1 MMNGQ
6 IRQAMLV
13 DDQDIDGTTTDTLPK
28 SMQFNESS
36 ENYRC
41 FCNCF
46 HIKTGALIVAGTE
59 LLMLLIFLIN
69 SLVIIVEHDIKY
81 DKVAGTCDSYVIKS
95 FAASIVCI
103 ALSFLAV
110 LLLFAGIIRNTATF
124 LIPHLIVQIIVVLLL
139 AFGLTCGIIAFS
151 TNSTIFYR
159 LMSAA
164 SFDENPGTS
173 TVALDARTTARFIT
187 IFILYFICLILQ
199 CWYVMIIHN
208 CYHYLKERS
217 RYMHYCLKFSTPMKT
232 LIFR

>member
-13 DDQDIDGTTTDTLPK
+13 DDQDLDGTTVDTLPK

-46 HIKTGALIVAGTE
+46 HIKSGALIVAGTE
-59 LLMLLIFLIN
+59 LLMLIIFLIN
-69 SLVIIVEHDIKY
+69 SLVIIVEHDIKD

-95 FAASIVCI
+95 FAASMVCI

-124 LIPHLIVQIIVVLLL
+124 LIPHLIVQ
-139 AFGLTCGIIAFS
+139 
-151 TNSTIFYR
+151 
-159 LMSAA
+159 
-164 SFDENPGTS
+164 NPGTS
-173 TVALDARTTARFIT
+173 TVALDARTTARFVI

-199 CWYVMIIHN
+199 CWFVMIIHN

>member
-13 DDQDIDGTTTDTLPK
+13 DDQDLDGTTIDTLPK

-46 HIKTGALIVAGTE
+46 HIKSGALIVAGTE
-59 LLMLLIFLIN
+59 LLMLIIFLIN
-69 SLVIIVEHDIKY
+69 SLVIIVEHDIKD

-95 FAASIVCI
+95 FAASMVCI

-124 LIPHLIVQIIVVLLL
+124 LIPHLIVQVNNCIQAFCDDLFCFFREIILIKVENLLETVLVCNDHSQLL
-139 AFGLTCGIIAFS
+139 SL
-151 TNSTIFYR
+151 
-159 LMSAA
+159 LK
-164 SFDENPGTS
+164 GTKPIY
-173 TVALDARTTARFIT
+173 AL
-187 IFILYFICLILQ
+187 L
-199 CWYVMIIHN
+199 
-208 CYHYLKERS
+208 S
-217 RYMHYCLKFSTPMKT
+217 
-232 LIFR
+232 